1 MTKWDLALGT
11 NCDNQMGSEK
21 FGALQRL
28 HAAYQDDCL
37 EAVKEAWMDIDPDFD
52 TNMDTE

>member
-1 MTKWDLALGT
+1 
-11 NCDNQMGSEK
+11 MGSEK